1 MDCQNSPRAET
12 LAPTTGFQ
20 GAAVTMQFRSRTILQ
35 VRIADTTSVQSTN
48 ELKRWC
54 EAMSSRF
61 GPGGL
66 AKSRVRSWMGGSEL
80 ETSLVSLVSVLGRNW
95 CYICGTVERVEECE
109 IVEIANVHADFVHV
123 AEKMV
128 R

>member
-1 MDCQNSPRAET
+1 
-12 LAPTTGFQ
+12 
-20 GAAVTMQFRSRTILQ
+20 
-35 VRIADTTSVQSTN
+35 
-48 ELKRWC
+48 
-54 EAMSSRF
+54 
-61 GPGGL
+61 
-66 AKSRVRSWMGGSEL
+66 MGGSEL